1 MKVLK
6 RILCMLL
13 CVVILSGTVGTRYF
27 DANHME
33 RVDAAAEAVAVGL
46 SAAALYAICFYVG
59 TVAYAH
65 APIETASLSDDQIA
79 SMGYS
84 TISYMTA
91 SNLLGIPSAPNAP
104 LIGFIDKAGQ
114 SYVFGS
120 EALKA
125 VAETSFQVIQGGK
138 KPDDDDDDDDE
149 EGGIIDNLIRFPGN
163 AKSLSGVCTAAFAG
177 ILGSV
182 IKDQYDKFMNGEES
196 VYSAPEV
203 LQTVTDADIAAQ
215 WSGEP
220 FGYSSHVRFDY
231 SFKNS
236 GDKYYHYA
244 SYVYNLSNTYAAPVC
259 GYVRYDNAP
268 EELSFWSLSLNGYGR
283 PEDYT
288 MNYDSTCITTYKGE
302 QVVNTYTGLSGYY
315 VSNLSTP
322 TLSFSAN
329 FPVFSSRADAENY
342 LKGLSDATSALNY
355 AKTYRIADWL
365 ADDWAGV
372 LLDPLTGLVALGDWA
387 NIARHQGLSA
397 LGNELDLASFLN
409 YLRDFFANLGQNPLP
424 DVDPGKAP
432 VLYPSGDADNAL
444 DPDTDID
451 PVRDPVISPDP
462 SVRPVPKP
470 DPKPD
475 PDPDPGT
482 DPDPDP
488 DPGVTPLPDMDAA
501 DYRVELSG
509 IFPFCIPFDFVALLK
524 TLDAEPRAP
533 CFTFPVVIPA
543 LDYREDVK
551 LDLAIFDDVAKVI
564 RLCEKVSFILFLM
577 FVTSKV
583 IRW

>member
-1 MKVLK
+1 MKLLK
-6 RILCMLL
+6 RILCILL
-13 CVVILSGTVGTRYF
+13 CVVILSGSVGTRYF

-65 APIETASLSDDQIA
+65 APIETSTLSDDQIA

-104 LIGFIDKAGQ
+104 LIGFIDRAGQ

-138 KPDDDDDDDDE
+138 KPDDDDDE
-149 EGGIIDNLIRFPGN
+149 EGGIIDNLIQFPGN
-163 AKSLSGVCTAAFAG
+163 VKNLSGVCTAAFAG

-182 IKDQYDKFMNGEES
+182 IKDQYSKYMDGEES
-196 VYSAPEV
+196 VYHAAVEQSFIGYEQNADGTYNVAGSFSYNYTHLSKTWYCNAIIVPFSCNLKPYVVLDTVNYPYPRYLIKAYDSERDISEFLTVSA
-203 LQTVTDADIAAQ
+203 DRYDSYADRWYYNVKVNGIGSSSWDNFSFSCNIPIFA
-215 WSGEP
+215 SGEAALAALQS
-220 FGYSSHVRFDY
+220 GDY
-231 SFKNS
+231 S
-236 GDKYYHYA
+236 
-244 SYVYNLSNTYAAPVC
+244 
-259 GYVRYDNAP
+259 
-268 EELSFWSLSLNGYGR
+268 E
-283 PEDYT
+283 
-288 MNYDSTCITTYKGE
+288 
-302 QVVNTYTGLSGYY
+302 
-315 VSNLSTP
+315 
-322 TLSFSAN
+322 
-329 FPVFSSRADAENY
+329 
-342 LKGLSDATSALNY
+342 ALNY
-355 AKTYRIADWL
+355 AKEYRIADWL
-365 ADDWAGV
+365 QEDWAGV
-372 LLDPLTGLVALGDWA
+372 LLDPLTGLHALGDWA

-397 LGNELDLASFLN
+397 LGNELDLVSFLN
-409 YLRDFFANLGQNPLP
+409 YLRDFFANLGTSPGAYPQPA
-424 DVDPGKAP
+424 VDPAKAP

-451 PVRDPVISPDP
+451 PARDPVISPDP
-462 SVRPVPKP
+462 SIKPSPK
-470 DPKPD
+470 

-482 DPDPDP
+482 DPDPRPDP
-488 DPGVTPLPDMDAA
+488 DPDPEPIPMPDMDAA
-501 DYRVELSG
+501 DYKVELTG
-509 IFPFCIPFDFVALLK
+509 VFPFCIPFDFIALLR

-543 LDYREDVK
+543 LNYREDVK
-551 LDLAIFDDVAKVI
+551 LDLSIFDDVAAVI
-564 RLCEKVSFILFLM
+564 RLCGKVSFILFLM

>member
-1 MKVLK
+1 MTGMKVLK

-13 CVVILSGTVGTRYF
+13 CVVILSGSVGTRYF

-33 RVDAAAEAVAVGL
+33 KVDAAAEAVVVGL

-59 TVAYAH
+59 TVAYAY

-91 SNLLGIPSAPNAP
+91 SNLLGIPAAPNAP

-138 KPDDDDDDDDE
+138 KPDDDDDDE

-163 AKSLSGVCTAAFAG
+163 AKSLSGVCTASFAG

-182 IKDQYDKFMNGEES
+182 IKDQYDRFMNGEES

-203 LQTVTDADIAAQ
+203 LQNVTDADIAAQ
-215 WSGEP
+215 WSGKGY
-220 FGYSSHVRFDY
+220 GYSGNGSATFLDSNGDFAYRFDIALY
-231 SFKNS
+231 QNISVPIAGYLNGNS
-236 GDKYYHYA
+236 LYLVSGLNGNQTFINVV
-244 SYVYNLSNTYAAPVC
+244 SYTRTYAD
-259 GYVRYDNAP
+259 GSS
-268 EELSFWSLSLNGYGR
+268 EELGFEKVSGFGSSCDMLSIN
-283 PEDYT
+283 
-288 MNYDSTCITTYKGE
+288 
-302 QVVNTYTGLSGYY
+302 
-315 VSNLSTP
+315 
-322 TLSFSAN
+322 FN
-329 FPVFSSRADAENY
+329 FPIFSTKADAVNY
-342 LKGLSDATSALNY
+342 LKGISDATSALNY

-409 YLRDFFANLGQNPLP
+409 YLRDFFANLGSDPGTDPQPV
-424 DVDPGKAP
+424 VDPAKAP

-462 SVRPVPKP
+462 SIKPVPKP

-482 DPDPDP
+482 DPDP

>member
-1 MKVLK
+1 MPRLFFVRKHYMKTLSESKRVNGMKLLK
-6 RILCMLL
+6 RMLCVLL
-13 CVVILSGTVGTRYF
+13 CVVILSGTVGARYF

-33 RVDAAAEAVAVGL
+33 KVDAAAETVAVGL
-46 SAAALYAICFYVG
+46 SVAALYAICFYVG

-65 APIETASLSDDQIA
+65 APIEMNTLTDDQIA

-84 TISYMTA
+84 TISYMAA
-91 SNLLGIPSAPNAP
+91 SNLLGIPAAPNAP

-125 VAETSFQVIQGGK
+125 VAATSFQVIQGGK

-149 EGGIIDNLIRFPGN
+149 EGGIIDNLIQFPGN

-182 IKDQYDKFMNGEES
+182 VKDQYSKFMDGEES
-196 VYSAPEV
+196 IYQAAVEQNFTDSDIAKQLNGQYTANFS
-203 LQTVTDADIAAQ
+203 LMNNKYQCSICQTVT
-215 WSGEP
+215 SCTFEG
-220 FGYSSHVRFDY
+220 S
-231 SFKNS
+231 K
-236 GDKYYHYA
+236 
-244 SYVYNLSNTYAAPVC
+244 
-259 GYVRYDNAP
+259 
-268 EELSFWSLSLNGYGR
+268 
-283 PEDYT
+283 
-288 MNYDSTCITTYKGE
+288 
-302 QVVNTYTGLSGYY
+302 
-315 VSNLSTP
+315 
-322 TLSFSAN
+322 TLSFPAAIIVGSPDNYGRCSVHIMGKGGVAVRPDVQRFGCGHSIVVSSSTALRVHTVSAN
-329 FPVFSSRADAENY
+329 IPIF
-342 LKGLSDATSALNY
+342 TSVEEAREYVASGIGYEDALNY
-355 AKTYRIADWL
+355 AAEYRIADWL
-365 ADDWAGV
+365 SEDWAGV
-372 LLDPLTGLVALGDWA
+372 LTDPLTGLQALGNWA

-397 LGNELDLASFLN
+397 LGNELDLDSFKD
-409 YLRDFFANLGQNPLP
+409 YLRDFFANPGTSPGTDPQPA
-424 DVDPGKAP
+424 VDPSKAP
-432 VLYPSGDADNAL
+432 VLFPSGGAEGAL

-451 PVRDPVISPDP
+451 PARDPVIFPDP
-462 SVRPVPKP
+462 SIKPK
-470 DPKPD
+470 

-482 DPDPDP
+482 DPDPKPDP
-488 DPGVTPLPDMDAA
+488 DPAPLPDMNAA
-501 DYRVELSG
+501 DYKVELSG
-509 IFPFCIPFDFVALLK
+509 IFPFCIPFDFIALLR

-543 LDYREDVK
+543 LSYREDVK

>member
-1 MKVLK
+1 MKLLK
-6 RILCMLL
+6 RMLCMIL
-13 CVVILSGTVGTRYF
+13 CVVILSTTVGTKYF

-33 RVDAAAEAVAVGL
+33 KVDAAAEAVAVGL
-46 SAAALYAICFYVG
+46 SVAALYAICFYVG

-65 APIETASLSDDQIA
+65 APIEMDTLTDDQIA

-91 SNLLGIPSAPNAP
+91 SNMLGIPAAPNAP
-104 LIGFIDKAGQ
+104 LIGFVDRAGQ

-120 EALKA
+120 EAFKA

-138 KPDDDDDDDDE
+138 KPDDDDDDDE
-149 EGGIIDNLIRFPGN
+149 EGGIIDNLIQFPGN

-182 IKDQYDKFMNGEES
+182 VKDQYNKFMDGEES
-196 VYSAPEV
+196 VYSNPDF
-203 LQTVTDADIAAQ
+203 LQYVTEADIAAQ
-215 WSGEP
+215 WSGKGYDYQISAYVP
-220 FGYSSHVRFDY
+220 LIGGGYSIIKKTENMLNKYPAAAY
-231 SFKNS
+231 SLRGRGIGIVHGKGDGYYTSITVQRYGKNGS
-236 GDKYYHYA
+236 LVSARSYSTDEGVEGD
-244 SYVYNLSNTYAAPVC
+244 
-259 GYVRYDNAP
+259 
-268 EELSFWSLSLNGYGR
+268 
-283 PEDYT
+283 
-288 MNYDSTCITTYKGE
+288 
-302 QVVNTYTGLSGYY
+302 GLS
-315 VSNLSTP
+315 VSID
-322 TLSFSAN
+322 AN
-329 FPVFSSRADAENY
+329 FPVFGTKEAAIDY
-342 LKGLSDATSALNY
+342 LKGTADASSALNY
-355 AKTYRIADWL
+355 AKPYRIADWL

-372 LLDPLTGLVALGDWA
+372 LLDPLTGLHALSDWA

-397 LGNELDLASFLN
+397 LGNDLDLASFLN
-409 YLRDFFANLGQNPLP
+409 YLRDFFANLGTSPGTDPQPA
-424 DVDPGKAP
+424 VDPSKAP
-432 VLYPSGDADNAL
+432 ILYPSGGAEGAL

-451 PVRDPVISPDP
+451 PARDPVIFPDP
-462 SVRPVPKP
+462 SIRPKPDPNPGTDP

-475 PDPDPGT
+475 PDPDPE
-482 DPDPDP
+482 P
-488 DPGVTPLPDMDAA
+488 VPLPDMDAA
-501 DYRVELSG
+501 DYKVELTG
-509 IFPFCIPFDFVALLK
+509 VFPFCIPFDFIALLK

-533 CFTFPVVIPA
+533 CFDFPVVIPA

>member
-1 MKVLK
+1 MKLLK
-6 RILCMLL
+6 RILCILL
-13 CVVILSGTVGTRYF
+13 CVVILSGSVGTRYF

-65 APIETASLSDDQIA
+65 APIETSTLSDDQIA

-104 LIGFIDKAGQ
+104 LIGFIDRAGQ

-138 KPDDDDDDDDE
+138 KPDDDEDE

-163 AKSLSGVCTAAFAG
+163 AKSLSGVCTASFAG

-203 LQTVTDADIAAQ
+203 LQNVTDADIAAQ
-215 WSGEP
+215 WSGETYV
-220 FGYSSHVRFDY
+220 YSAVWTESYTGDSGRHVFTTVKANCQFDY
-231 SFKNS
+231 PMAAFYTAVPES
-236 GDKYYHYA
+236 
-244 SYVYNLSNTYAAPVC
+244 TYM
-259 GYVRYDNAP
+259 RY
-268 EELSFWSLSLNGYGR
+268 SLNFVAKKRNSVYSV
-283 PEDYT
+283 E
-288 MNYDSTCITTYKGE
+288 MNHTTTTSINGDVK
-302 QVVNTYTGLSGYY
+302 TYSGTLSSFGI
-315 VSNLSTP
+315 VTNGMSNLSHGY
-322 TLSFSAN
+322 SAN
-329 FPVFSSRADAENY
+329 FPVFSTYEAAEAY
-342 LKGLSDATSALNY
+342 LLGQSDAVDALNY

-372 LLDPLTGLVALGDWA
+372 LLDPLTGLHALGDWA

-397 LGNELDLASFLN
+397 LGNELDLVSFLN
-409 YLRDFFANLGQNPLP
+409 YLRDFFANLGTSPGAYPQPA
-424 DVDPGKAP
+424 VDPAKAP

-451 PVRDPVISPDP
+451 PARDPVISPDP
-462 SVRPVPKP
+462 SIKPSPK
-470 DPKPD
+470 

-482 DPDPDP
+482 DPDPRPDP
-488 DPGVTPLPDMDAA
+488 DPDPEPVPLPDMDAA
-501 DYRVELSG
+501 DYKVELTG
-509 IFPFCIPFDFVALLK
+509 VFPFCIPFDFIALLR

-543 LDYREDVK
+543 LNYREDVK
-551 LDLAIFDDVAKVI
+551 LDLSIFDDVAAVI
-564 RLCEKVSFILFLM
+564 RLCGKVSFILFLM

>member
-1 MKVLK
+1 MKLLK
-6 RILCMLL
+6 RMLCMIL
-13 CVVILSGTVGTRYF
+13 CVVILSTTVGTKYF

-33 RVDAAAEAVAVGL
+33 KVDAAAEAVAVGL
-46 SAAALYAICFYVG
+46 SVAALYAICFYVG

-65 APIETASLSDDQIA
+65 APIEMDTLTDDQIA

-91 SNLLGIPSAPNAP
+91 SNMLGIPAAPNAP
-104 LIGFIDKAGQ
+104 LIGFVDRAGQ

-120 EALKA
+120 EAFKA

-138 KPDDDDDDDDE
+138 KPDDDDDDDE
-149 EGGIIDNLIRFPGN
+149 EGGIIDNLIQFPGN

-182 IKDQYDKFMNGEES
+182 VKDQYNKFMDGEES
-196 VYSAPEV
+196 VYSNPDF
-203 LQTVTDADIAAQ
+203 LQYVTEADIAAQ
-215 WSGEP
+215 WSGKGYDYQIKCYVVADA
-220 FGYSSHVRFDY
+220 GYSIYEKTSHDLISYPAAAYYQSSGGRNNGMGLLYGKGSSYHTGIMAYDY
-231 SFKNS
+231 DLS
-236 GDKYYHYA
+236 GKLISSKYYSTCA
-244 SYVYNLSNTYAAPVC
+244 IARIDGLSANINANCPIFSTEAAARN
-259 GYVRYDNAP
+259 Y
-268 EELSFWSLSLNGYGR
+268 LNGQI
-283 PEDYT
+283 P
-288 MNYDSTCITTYKGE
+288 
-302 QVVNTYTGLSGYY
+302 
-315 VSNLSTP
+315 
-322 TLSFSAN
+322 
-329 FPVFSSRADAENY
+329 
-342 LKGLSDATSALNY
+342 ATDALNY

-372 LLDPLTGLVALGDWA
+372 LLDPLTGLHALSDWA

-397 LGNELDLASFLN
+397 LGNDLDLASFLN
-409 YLRDFFANLGQNPLP
+409 YLRDFFANLGTSPGTDPQPA
-424 DVDPGKAP
+424 VDPSKAP
-432 VLYPSGDADNAL
+432 ILYPSGGAEGAL

-451 PVRDPVISPDP
+451 PARDPVIFPDP
-462 SVRPVPKP
+462 SIRPKPDPDPGTDP

-475 PDPDPGT
+475 PDPDPE
-482 DPDPDP
+482 P
-488 DPGVTPLPDMDAA
+488 VPLPDMDAA
-501 DYRVELSG
+501 DYKVELTG
-509 IFPFCIPFDFVALLK
+509 VFPFCIPFDFIALLK

-533 CFTFPVVIPA
+533 CFDFPVVIPA